1 MKMEKYLGENTPKL
15 GFGLMRLPRDKSD
28 PSKADMDQIKAMV
41 DEFIEAGFT
50 YFDTAFVYGDSEKVT
65 REALVERYPRD
76 SYTLATKLN
85 AWMKNP
91 TVEEAKAQF
100 GKSLENTG
108 AGYFDYYLLHSLQDN
123 NYEVYENYGLF
134 DFVKEMK
141 EKGLIRHWGFSF
153 HSGPELLDKILT
165 EHPDTE
171 FIQLQVNYADMD
183 SDSVHARANIEVA
196 KKHNVPFTVMEPVKG
211 GMLASPHDSVKKIFN
226 DYDPDASCASW
237 AIRYAASIDGVIT
250 VLSGMSDI
258 GQMEDNISFM
268 KDFKPLSEEEQEVI
282 KKAQKALSEIE
293 SIKCTACRYCTD
305 GCPMEINIPDVFK
318 FMNRVLVYNDLERAR
333 TFYNKNGL
341 NASACI
347 ECGQCEGVCPQ
358 GLPIIEHLK
367 HAAEVLEG

>member
-76 SYTLATKLN
+76 RYTLATKLN